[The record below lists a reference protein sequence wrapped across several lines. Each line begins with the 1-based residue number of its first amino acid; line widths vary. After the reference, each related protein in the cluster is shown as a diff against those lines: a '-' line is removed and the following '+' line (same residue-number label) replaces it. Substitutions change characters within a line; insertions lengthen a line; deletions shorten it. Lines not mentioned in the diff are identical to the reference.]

1 MGSDGSSAAGAN
13 QSTDKFLSA
22 TEDSVVIK
30 IDSTVFNS
38 KTALKVGDVITLQVE
53 TTPGTF
59 SDLLKKS
66 DGSAYT
72 YKVTADDL
80 ADGNGAANAAYISVL
95 KTDLTQGA
103 TNIIRANLVDAA
115 GNQASASDS
124 GSVTLTLASNT
135 ALDAGTG
142 DLNLSAK
149 ATPSAETLALGIS
162 VARGAAVGVSV
173 ASVRRASGAVTRPDD
188 HLVLTA
194 GDTLVL
200 SGLPEPLALAEAKL
214 LGQG

>member
-1 MGSDGSSAAGAN
+1 MSYKRMH
-13 QSTDKFLSA
+13 TPK
-22 TEDSVVIK
+22 
-30 IDSTVFNS
+30 
-38 KTALKVGDVITLQVE
+38 GDVITLQVE

-115 GNQASASDS
+115 GNQAYGQNKLSLTVEGDVLITSITVPGAKTGAPTANPFS
-124 GSVTLTLASNT
+124 G
-135 ALDAGTG
+135 G
-142 DLNLSAK
+142 
-149 ATPSAETLALGIS
+149 
-162 VARGAAVGVSV
+162 
-173 ASVRRASGAVTRPDD
+173 RRF
-188 HLVLTA
+188 
-194 GDTLVL
+194 
-200 SGLPEPLALAEAKL
+200 
-214 LGQG
+214 